1 MTGLELGRNDYLTDK
16 GCELRV
22 ASWEKPETRI
32 SKLATKILN
41 MELGTSF
48 NSKLLLFGE
57 YGLMYDSMALSI
69 PFPRFSGLLDFDTD
83 HSHLESTAEIRRL
96 CEHLESNDSTLT
108 LHFPFDLERLK
119 NDLDQGLFFNSSIP
133 QQYGMGSS
141 GALVAALFGKYAF
154 PSNLGNNLS
163 PEILKANFAVL
174 EGFFHGRSSGLDPL
188 ISYLNKPILI
198 DSQKQIVSVDFDL
211 QKSGVAVALIDTKTT
226 GATGPLV
233 KHFIDLFN
241 LPEFAQAFEKQF
253 IPANNGC
260 IESLLNGDQ
269 HQFFLHI
276 EQLVKFQLY
285 HFHEMIPAGFH
296 RIISFAHCEKVYIKL
311 LGSGGGGFLL
321 AFAESDEV
329 LDRWSKKRGIELI
342 PIT

>member
-1 MTGLELGRNDYLTDK
+1 
-16 GCELRV
+16 
-22 ASWEKPETRI
+22 
-32 SKLATKILN
+32 
-41 MELGTSF
+41 MELGTIF

-57 YGLMYDSMALSI
+57 YGLMYNSMALSV
-69 PFPRFSGLLDFDTD
+69 PFLKFSGFLDFDLD
-83 HSHLESTAEIRRL
+83 HSHAESTTEIRKFYD
-96 CEHLESNDSTLT
+96 HLKLADSNKE
-108 LHFPFDLERLK
+108 LHFSFDLPRLK
-119 NDLDQGLFFNSSIP
+119 NDIENGLFFNSSIP
-133 QQYGMGSS
+133 QQYGLGSS

-174 EGFFHGRSSGLDPL
+174 ESFFHGKSSGLDPL

-211 QKSGVAVALIDTKTT
+211 QKSGLAVALIDTKTS

-241 LPEFAQAFEKQF
+241 LPEFTQAFEDQF

-269 HQFFLHI
+269 QNFFLHL
-276 EQLVKFQLY
+276 EKLVRFQVY

-296 RIISFAHCEKVYIKL
+296 RVISFAHCEKVYIKL
-311 LGSGGGGFLL
+311 LGSGGGGYLL

-329 LDRWSKKRGIELI
+329 LDRWAEKRGIELLKLG
-342 PIT
+342 